1 MSAAAV
7 VVVKKIDRN
16 CDGDSK
22 QLKNCNENSAVTTKT
37 EETQTNVKNGY
48 CAAPIKTASSFPNS
62 SNFKSSVDS
71 DVETQNASS
80 DSDFI
85 FRKNLTPDVTMLLQ
99 KMEAINKAN
108 EQDCKSVSGGTNSSR
123 KSNDSSDSQNNN
135 NNMTDSNAQSG
146 QFHGQLSSDELDDL
160 WATWGDLVKNWEI
173 EVKKRPHY
181 IKDLV
186 RRGVPCHFRAIV
198 WQLLCG
204 CSGAVAPPMHEQ
216 YAEYMRGN
224 SPHEKVIRRDVS
236 RTYPEHEFFREANG
250 RGQTSLFN
258 VMKAYSLH
266 DREVGYC
273 QGSAFIAGLLLLQMP
288 EEEAFY
294 VLLKLMEN
302 YRLRELYKPAMTDLG
317 LCMFQ
322 LECLVQETMPDL
334 HMHFR
339 NMGFDTSMYASSWFL
354 TLFATQ
360 LPLELANRIMDVFMS
375 EGMEM
380 VFRIALAI
388 LQLCRYELL
397 QLDMEGML
405 RCFQRDLTPK
415 FEQDH
420 DLLMSTAYNI
430 KYNHKKLK
438 KLEKDYLTKKI
449 KEQEEAVELRRLRTE
464 NRLLRQRV
472 EYLEQESSALA
483 DRLIDRQVFLAQEA
497 ENSVNIKHDMLTL
510 REMNAEAHRR
520 LEEAYET
527 IRELTN
533 KNREGFKD
541 AEVQVDDK
549 TMIEHI
555 HTLQQDLI
563 EVRSREADHE
573 NTIRDLKNRIHETE
587 SAYKRLK
594 ETPPDHCVAGLQEE
608 LIAVKMREAEANLSL
623 KEMRQKISDL
633 QSHWE
638 KYIALTSNVSINSAP
653 SSSKIDSETKHSSP
667 TPPTGVAGQ
676 TPNPAFRDLQDQL
689 MGVRLR
695 EAETAVELK
704 EMRQRVMELETQNHV
719 CTNQIRRQD
728 DEYKKLQG
736 ELDVALGRERD
747 VINQLNDIQHKLQD
761 KESQLKEHLVMSK
774 LKETEL
780 LTSIAELR
788 NKIAECE
795 RKSCEKWT
803 REELN
808 KDDEDD
814 FVRTP
819 TSLTASYANIETS
832 SVGSEADFA
841 AYLAEMAVKIPPEAQ
856 SCFDK
861 TLTSTDNDV
870 NGRPLDGHCPTPDNN
885 VNDPNNQCSSSG
897 EESVSTLKNG
907 TADDNFDYR
916 RPKVL
921 AAE

>member
-1 MSAAAV
+1 
-7 VVVKKIDRN
+7 
-16 CDGDSK
+16 
-22 QLKNCNENSAVTTKT
+22 
-37 EETQTNVKNGY
+37 
-48 CAAPIKTASSFPNS
+48 
-62 SNFKSSVDS
+62 
-71 DVETQNASS
+71 
-80 DSDFI
+80 
-85 FRKNLTPDVTMLLQ
+85 
-99 KMEAINKAN
+99 
-108 EQDCKSVSGGTNSSR
+108 
-123 KSNDSSDSQNNN
+123 
-135 NNMTDSNAQSG
+135 
-146 QFHGQLSSDELDDL
+146 
-160 WATWGDLVKNWEI
+160 
-173 EVKKRPHY
+173 
-181 IKDLV
+181 
-186 RRGVPCHFRAIV
+186 
-198 WQLLCG
+198 
-204 CSGAVAPPMHEQ
+204 
-216 YAEYMRGN
+216 
-224 SPHEKVIRRDVS
+224 
-236 RTYPEHEFFREANG
+236 
-250 RGQTSLFN
+250 
-258 VMKAYSLH
+258 
-266 DREVGYC
+266 
-273 QGSAFIAGLLLLQMP
+273 MP

-375 EGMEM
+375 E
-380 VFRIALAI
+380 
-388 LQLCRYELL
+388 
-397 QLDMEGML
+397 
-405 RCFQRDLTPK
+405 CFQRDLTPK

-510 REMNAEAHRR
+510 REMNAETHRR

-533 KNREGFKD
+533 NSREGFKD
-541 AEVQVDDK
+541 AKVQVDDK

-587 SAYKRLK
+587 LAYKRLK

-623 KEMRQKISDL
+623 KEMRQKITDL

-638 KYIALTSNVSINSAP
+638 KYIALTSNTSINLTQ
-653 SSSKIDSETKHSSP
+653 SSSKVDPETKYTSS
-667 TPPTGVAGQ
+667 TPPAAAAGQ
-676 TPNPAFRDLQDQL
+676 TSNVAFRDLQDQL

-728 DEYKKLQG
+728 DEYKKLQS

-747 VINQLNDIQHKLQD
+747 VINQLNDVQHKLQD
-761 KESQLKEHLVMSK
+761 KESQLQEHLVMSK

-788 NKIAECE
+788 NKIAEFE

-808 KDDEDD
+808 KGDEDD
-814 FVRTP
+814 FVSGIKLYFPCRVVLFGARGRKKFSSLINSLIISFDCRQKNEITSTENAFVVRTP

-832 SVGSEADFA
+832 SVCSDADFA

-861 TLTSTDNDV
+861 TLTMVENCST
-870 NGRPLDGHCPTPDNN
+870 TDNN
-885 VNDPNNQCSSSG
+885 VNDPHNQCSSSG

-907 TADDNFDYR
+907 TTAENLDYR

-921 AAE
+921 ATE